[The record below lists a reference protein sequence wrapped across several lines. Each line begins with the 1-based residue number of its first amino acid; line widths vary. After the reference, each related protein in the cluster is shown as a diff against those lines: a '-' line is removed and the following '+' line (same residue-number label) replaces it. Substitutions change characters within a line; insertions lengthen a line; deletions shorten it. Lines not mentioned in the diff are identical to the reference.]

1 MRPWQ
6 TLRRLFGGRPGRIG
20 GLLAVIVSL
29 EGTAAAAQQLTLDE
43 AIRTGIANSLVI
55 RQQDTQVS
63 GAEARLKEAGGAF
76 DWSVGAETG
85 VQTLYVPG
93 TRGGFLTDQTQTI
106 YSPYYSANIGRVF
119 RNGIEVRPGVT
130 AYPGSGTTAGQ
141 TLGLTQLR
149 PSLGLSIPILR
160 GLGEESAD
168 ANERSA
174 AESAIA
180 ARFDRNF
187 VTERV
192 VHDVVQTF
200 WRCIASDQHVQI
212 ADQSDQQATVYVTM
226 LQLLAERGLIEPTLV
241 QRVVAMNVGR
251 HLAIDQARD
260 AAQACHRDL
269 GLVMGNLAGAPAPS
283 PVGELP
289 GIDAFGPAIDRLN
302 QASLVDLAFEQR
314 TDLRAI
320 QRNIAAAGAASV
332 GAEDAKRPVLSLLLD
347 PQRTIVTYRQ
357 SLQNNAAEGHA
368 AAAAATENGARLS
381 LLQLQDRIRV
391 EIAAALGNLRQS
403 NSSWL
408 AVKKSEQQMENVVA
422 DTERRAEAGLVDRSE
437 VLAVRDQL
445 TQLRNQLIDLRLQ
458 FAASLAAL
466 RLATGTVGP
475 VDQAP
480 AIITERFFS
489 PPAR

>member
-174 AESAIA
+174 AE
-180 ARFDRNF
+180 
-187 VTERV
+187 
-192 VHDVVQTF
+192 
-200 WRCIASDQHVQI
+200 
-212 ADQSDQQATVYVTM
+212 
-226 LQLLAERGLIEPTLV
+226 
-241 QRVVAMNVGR
+241 
-251 HLAIDQARD
+251 
-260 AAQACHRDL
+260 
-269 GLVMGNLAGAPAPS
+269 
-283 PVGELP
+283 
-289 GIDAFGPAIDRLN
+289 IDA
-302 QASLVDLAFEQR
+302 
-314 TDLRAI
+314 RA
-320 QRNIAAAGAASV
+320 G
-332 GAEDAKRPVLSLLLD
+332 RP
-347 PQRTIVTYRQ
+347 IVM
-357 SLQNNAAEGHA
+357 
-368 AAAAATENGARLS
+368 AR
-381 LLQLQDRIRV
+381 
-391 EIAAALGNLRQS
+391 
-403 NSSWL
+403 
-408 AVKKSEQQMENVVA
+408 
-422 DTERRAEAGLVDRSE
+422 
-437 VLAVRDQL
+437 
-445 TQLRNQLIDLRLQ
+445 
-458 FAASLAAL
+458 
-466 RLATGTVGP
+466 
-475 VDQAP
+475 
-480 AIITERFFS
+480 
-489 PPAR
+489 